1 MNFLTINEIDKAYNR
16 IKHIILKTPLIS
28 SESINKITKAN
39 IFFKLENLQ
48 LTGSFKIRGA
58 LNKILQLSKEQKQ
71 NGVIAYSSGNHGQA
85 VSYIANMLNIN
96 STIVMPKNAPQIKIE
111 NTKKYGAKVIL
122 YNPKENKTREE
133 IGKDIATKENKTIIK
148 PYDDLDIIA
157 GQGSVGKEISEEIS
171 NKKIIPDMYL
181 CCCGGGGLISGS
193 STYLKNKFPNMQ
205 IFSVEPE
212 NFNDTQLSIEGDKIV
227 SNSKS
232 ALSICDALLAN
243 QPGEITFPI
252 NNSLL
257 SGGLCVSDRE
267 VKNTI
272 IKLAEH
278 LKIVA
283 EPGGA
288 VAAAAL
294 LNNKLEI
301 AGKNIIVIISGG
313 NIDHNLF
320 TSLTIS
326 NE

>member
-1 MNFLTINEIDKAYNR
+1 MNFLTKNEIDKAYDR
-16 IKHIILKTPLIS
+16 IKHIILKTPLVS

-39 IFFKLENLQ
+39 IYFKLENLQ

-58 LNKILQLSKEQKQ
+58 SNKILQLSREQKQ

-85 VSYIANMLNIN
+85 VSYIANMLNIS
-96 STIVMPKNAPQIKIE
+96 STIVMPKNAPKIKIE
-111 NTKKYGAKVIL
+111 NTKKYGSKVIL
-122 YNPKENKTREE
+122 YNPEENKTREE
-133 IGKDIATKENKTIIK
+133 IGNDIATKENKTIIK
-148 PYDDLDIIA
+148 PYDDLEIIA
-157 GQGSVGKEISEEIS
+157 GQGSVGKEISEEIG
-171 NKKIIPDMYL
+171 NKKFIPDIYL

-193 STYLKNKFPNMQ
+193 SIYLKNKFPNIQ

-212 NFNDTQLSIEGDKIV
+212 NFNDTQLSIERNKIV

-232 ALSICDALLAN
+232 FFSICDALLAN

-252 NNSLL
+252 NKSLL
-257 SGGLCVSDRE
+257 NGGISVSDQE

-278 LKIVA
+278 LKIIA

-294 LNNKLEI
+294 LNSKLEI
-301 AGKNIIVIISGG
+301 AGKNIVVMISGG
-313 NIDHNLF
+313 NIDHNLL
-320 TSLTIS
+320 TSLTI
-326 NE
+326 

>member
-1 MNFLTINEIDKAYNR
+1 MNFLTTNEIDKAYDR
-16 IKHIILKTPLIS
+16 IKHIILKTPLVS
-28 SESINKITKAN
+28 SESINEITKAN
-39 IFFKLENLQ
+39 IYFKLENLQ

-58 LNKILQLSKEQKQ
+58 SNKILQLSREQKQ

-85 VSYIANMLNIN
+85 VSYIANMLNIS
-96 STIVMPKNAPQIKIE
+96 STIVMPKNAPKIKIE

-122 YNPKENKTREE
+122 YNPEENKTREE
-133 IGKDIATKENKTIIK
+133 IGNDIATKENKTIIK
-148 PYDDLDIIA
+148 PYDDLEIIA
-157 GQGSVGKEISEEIS
+157 GQGSVGKEISEEIG
-171 NKKIIPDMYL
+171 NKKFIPDIYL

-193 STYLKNKFPNMQ
+193 SIYLKNKFPNIQ

-212 NFNDTQLSIEGDKIV
+212 NFNDTQLSIERNKIV

-232 ALSICDALLAN
+232 FFSICDALLAN

-252 NNSLL
+252 NKSLL
-257 SGGLCVSDRE
+257 NGGISVSDQE

-278 LKIVA
+278 LKIIA

-294 LNNKLEI
+294 LNSKLEI
-301 AGKNIIVIISGG
+301 AGKNIVVMISGG
-313 NIDHNLF
+313 NIDHNLL
-320 TSLTIS
+320 TSLTI
-326 NE
+326 